1 MKVGLDHD
9 RILDKAL
16 KQALG
21 ARTDVPA
28 SDACLDAETLAAWID
43 DGLDPASIAQ
53 AEAHVSSC
61 ARCQALVGG
70 MARGAPE
77 VPVSG
82 HLRSSFWRWWLAP
95 VAAAAAATLVWMVVP
110 DARYT
115 APPTPPTAEVAQAP
129 SERFVNEPQSPAPL
143 SAPPPAAVSPRPTE
157 DALRRE
163 TAAAVEARKN
173 LDPTVS
179 TEAAARSAKPTTDA
193 QEQRA
198 APAQSPTFRADLTAA
213 RDVASPDPRVRW
225 RISAGGV
232 VDYTAD
238 DGRTWE
244 RAATDVPTEIVAGSS
259 PAPQVC
265 WLVGQRGLVLVS
277 TDGRT
282 FARVSTPVEADLVGI
297 HASDARIAVVTA
309 GDGRVFQTDDGGR
322 TWRLRQ

>member
-1 MKVGLDHD
+1 
-9 RILDKAL
+9 
-16 KQALG
+16 
-21 ARTDVPA
+21 VPA

-43 DGLDPASIAQ
+43 DGLDPAAVAQ

-143 SAPPPAAVSPRPTE
+143 AAPPPAAVSPRPTS
-157 DALRRE
+157 DARRE
-163 TAAAVEARKN
+163 TAAAAPAEARKT
-173 LDPTVS
+173 LEQTVS
-179 TEAAARSAKPTTDA
+179 TEASARSAKPTTDA

-198 APAQSPTFRADLTAA
+198 APAPPTFRADLTAA
-213 RDVASPDPRVRW
+213 RDVASPDPAVRW
-225 RISAGGV
+225 RIRAGGV
-232 VDYTAD
+232 VDYTPD

-244 RAATDVPTEIVAGSS
+244 RAATGVTTEIVAGSS

-265 WLVGQRGLVLVS
+265 WLVGPGGLVLVS

-297 HASDARIAVVTA
+297 HASDARTSVATA